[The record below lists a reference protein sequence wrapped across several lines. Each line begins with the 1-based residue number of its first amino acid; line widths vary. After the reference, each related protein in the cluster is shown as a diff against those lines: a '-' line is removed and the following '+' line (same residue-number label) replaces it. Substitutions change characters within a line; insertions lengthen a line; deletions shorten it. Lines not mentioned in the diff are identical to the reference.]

1 MVDNPL
7 PLRLDGSAPSPV
19 TGIRVAHRS
28 LGFGGIVVIAV
39 TCSALALLA
48 CAGGQQGAGGAGDE
62 AAASELLQRA
72 RQNPT
77 PNPDQYRRILEKFGS
92 THAAGGARQELAGM
106 LLSRARSA
114 LDARDFRSAD
124 DAAEEAR
131 TYGTEEQTRQAHAML
146 DAIDDG
152 RAAAIAQQVAG
163 LAGAEGGCMRAFAA
177 VVAPL
182 SAKPR
187 PRPRFKE
194 ALRAQTA
201 PTLVQ
206 CLGVEI
212 ESRFREGD
220 GRTAMALLV
229 TPEVT
234 VALAK
239 EAYDKAVLRLTGLV
253 VARTQGELG
262 PVLGERKWAEA
273 FAEVARRHEG
283 GELEDRE
290 SEAVLVAL
298 RERIRADVLQRIEA
312 ARASQR
318 TTRDAAGI
326 RDLVR
331 LAEWEPVPEDVAR
344 GLEALGRSLEC
355 EKLRCA
361 PEKPT
366 QVWAWGALS
375 LSPPD
380 AADGAPAGHLEHGQP
395 AFRVARAGARALVA
409 TSDPGS
415 AAGPALLDAAAGWV
429 DASRLRPVST
439 ADWLPPPEV
448 LSGVRVWGPLREGA
462 REYSLGVVTSA
473 DPKRAIVR
481 RLADSLEITVDTR
494 LLRLGTV
501 PPGMKV
507 LAYCVDRI
515 HAEPA
520 KIDGTIVAQGDVE
533 KVPVVCE
540 RGALAHVEMLSALG
554 ADPAWL
560 PPRKP

>member
-1 MVDNPL
+1 VVHP
-7 PLRLDGSAPSPV
+7 
-19 TGIRVAHRS
+19 S
-28 LGFGGIVVIAV
+28 LGLGGIVVVAA

-48 CAGGQQGAGGAGDE
+48 CGGRQQGAGGAGDE

-72 RQNPT
+72 RESPT
-77 PNPDQYRRILEKFGS
+77 PDGYRRIFEKFGS
-92 THAAGGARQELAGM
+92 THAAGVARQELAGM
-106 LLSRARSA
+106 LLSRARDA
-114 LDARDFRSAD
+114 LGTRDFRGAD

-131 TYGTEEQTRQAHAML
+131 TYGNEEQTRQAHAVL

-152 RAAAIAQQVAG
+152 RAAEIAQQVVG

-177 VVAPL
+177 IVAPL

-194 ALRAQTA
+194 ALRARSTPA
-201 PTLVQ
+201 LVQ
-206 CLGVEI
+206 CLGAEV

-220 GRTAMALLV
+220 GHAARDLLV

-239 EAYDKAVLRLTGLV
+239 EAYDKAVIRLTELV
-253 VARTQGELG
+253 VARTLGELG
-262 PVLGERKWAEA
+262 PLLGERKWAEA
-273 FAEVARRHEG
+273 IAEVAGRHEG
-283 GELEDRE
+283 GGLEDRE

-298 RERIRADVLQRIEA
+298 REPIRADVLKRIEA

-318 TTRDAAGI
+318 TTRDAAAI

-331 LAEWEPVPEDVAR
+331 LAAWEPVPEDIAR

-361 PEKPT
+361 LEKPA
-366 QVWAWGALS
+366 QVWAWGALR
-375 LSPPD
+375 LSPPA
-380 AADGAPAGHLEHGQP
+380 AADGTPAGHIEHGQP
-395 AFRVARAGARALVA
+395 VFRVARAGARALVA

-415 AAGPALLDAAAGWV
+415 AAGPALLDAAVGWV
-429 DASRLRPVST
+429 EASRLRPVPT
-439 ADWLPPPEV
+439 ADWLPPPEL

-481 RLADSLEITVDTR
+481 RLADSLEITVDTS

-501 PPGMKV
+501 PLGMKV

-520 KIDGTIVAQGDVE
+520 KVDGTVVAGDVE